1 MPVTDAAAVAKLVD
15 IVMRVHVAE
24 SVQRYAV
31 ALTTATRRSPELLL
45 GASPR
50 ATLHLVRAAKAVAAM
65 DGRDFVVPDDIRTL
79 AVPVLVHRLL
89 PTVEAAMG
97 GRTPRD
103 TLESIVA
110 SVPMP
115 APEPARGAGAAFAR
129 RR

>member
-1 MPVTDAAAVAKLVD
+1 MVDLAAATRATP
-15 IVMRVHVAE
+15 
-24 SVQRYAV
+24 SVQV
-31 ALTTATRRSPELLL
+31 

-50 ATLHLVRAAKAVAAM
+50 GTLALLRLGRAKAALE
-65 DGRDFVVPDDIRTL
+65 GRDFVVPDDIRAL
-79 AVPVLVHRLL
+79 AAPVLVHRLL

-97 GRTPRD
+97 GRTARD

-115 APEPARGAGAAFAR
+115 AAEPARAAGVAAAR